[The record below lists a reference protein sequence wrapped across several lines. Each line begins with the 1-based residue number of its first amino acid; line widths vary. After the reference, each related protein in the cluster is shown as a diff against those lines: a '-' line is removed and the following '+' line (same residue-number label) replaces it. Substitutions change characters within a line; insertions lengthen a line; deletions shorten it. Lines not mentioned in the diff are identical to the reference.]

1 MKTITVKG
9 IGRVSAPVD
18 TVELSFRIWQKDK
31 DYETAL
37 KGASDKVDA
46 LEKALVRARF
56 SKEDFQSDSFHVNTE
71 YESVRDKNGEYRNV
85 FAGYVC
91 TYEQRLRFDFDVTRL
106 GRALDAVAKSNS
118 QPELNVSFTVKQPE
132 LLQEELLK
140 NAAASAKTRAE
151 ILCRAAGAR
160 LGELQTIE
168 YDVPHLN
175 FRSNTVMDVAE
186 CAMPMLA
193 GGKAKRSMAA
203 NFRPQ
208 DIDLQDSAVFVWEL
222 LPAEE

>member
-9 IGRVSAPVD
+9 VGKVSAPVD
-18 TVELSFRIWQKDK
+18 TVELSLRIWQKDK
-31 DYETAL
+31 DYEAAL

-56 SKEDFQSDSFHVNTE
+56 SKADFQSDSFHVNTE

-85 FAGYVC
+85 FSGYVC
-91 TYEQRLRFDFDVTRL
+91 TYEQRLRFDFDVARL
-106 GRALDAVAKSNS
+106 GKALNAVAKSNS
-118 QPELNVSFTVKQPE
+118 QPELNVGFTVKQPE
-132 LLQEELLK
+132 RLQKELLE
-140 NAAASAKTRAE
+140 NAAASARARAE

-160 LGELQTIE
+160 LGALQTIE
-168 YDVPHLN
+168 YDVPHLS

-193 GGKAKRSMAA
+193 GGNAKRSMAA

-222 LPAEE
+222 LSAED